1 MHKYQPRL
9 HIIRSSELTQ
19 LPWAPQQAFV
29 FPETEFVAVTAYQVG
44 NYSWD
49 SLNEDGQQIDKG
61 STGGVKIHL
70 RRDMTDSFTDREL
83 SLIACDFLS
92 VKLSPLSPLLDDA
105 S

>member
-44 NYSWD
+44 NFS
-49 SLNEDGQQIDKG
+49 SLPA
-61 STGGVKIHL
+61 S
-70 RRDMTDSFTDREL
+70 
-83 SLIACDFLS
+83 ACH
-92 VKLSPLSPLLDDA
+92 
-105 S
+105 